1 MTNDVLTR
9 ISLIMILGMAL
20 GCAERR
26 VHEKNVSPD
35 GGATLKDGG
44 GTPGDG
50 GGLPDDL
57 NGGCRDNSHCKKS
70 DYCRIDGA
78 CKVTGAKL
86 GRCEPRPRGCDLL
99 YAPVCGC
106 DGKTYGN
113 ECAARVAG
121 VNVAAKGPCTGTSC
135 KDLMNEHQMALAEA
149 RICSAGDGP
158 KGPQCTKTVQNRLAC
173 GCPTLV
179 NPQNTTAVARLAELE
194 KSWTAQKCDATYGAC
209 PPVPC
214 RNPKGASCNAVAP
227 GSPKGACVDTF

>member
-99 YAPVCGC
+99 YAPVCVC
-106 DGKTYGN
+106 DGTVADN
-113 ECAARVAG
+113 ECAGQAGGQDLNAANGCTPPADYFSCGTMFCLLASQYCRHEVSDVGGVPDGFSCHSLPGGCGGAPSCSCVAG
-121 VNVAAKGPCTGTSC
+121 EPCG
-135 KDLMNEHQMALAEA
+135 D
-149 RICSAGDGP
+149 ICAGDAQAGL
-158 KGPQCTKTVQNRLAC
+158 TLT
-173 GCPTLV
+173 CP
-179 NPQNTTAVARLAELE
+179 
-194 KSWTAQKCDATYGAC
+194 G
-209 PPVPC
+209 
-214 RNPKGASCNAVAP
+214 G
-227 GSPKGACVDTF
+227 